1 VALLS
6 GHAAA
11 FKERR
16 ITARCRFSL
25 YSLPSP
31 DAIEVSAASA
41 SLVGVERG
49 IYRVRNPSV
58 RHKTPSCASTV
69 WTKYESLCTP
79 SDGTALI
86 AIDVN

>member
-1 VALLS
+1 MRRGKQVVALLS

-41 SLVGVERG
+41 SLVRSGAGNLSCPEPVGSTQNAIMRKHGV
-49 IYRVRNPSV
+49 
-58 RHKTPSCASTV
+58 
-69 WTKYESLCTP
+69 
-79 SDGTALI
+79 D
-86 AIDVN
+86 